1 MDQNPIARLLSPT
14 CVLHALAADST
25 RQAFESIARTIEAAH
40 GIAPDV
46 ICDALLAREKLGS
59 TGLGLGVAI
68 PHGRIRGLRH
78 AVGAFAHLA
87 PPIDFD
93 APDGRPV
100 DLMFVLLVPEKA
112 NETHLQLLSTLAQM
126 FTDRAFRESVA
137 AAQDAA
143 AAQALFA
150 AWSG

>member
-1 MDQNPIARLLSPT
+1 MDANPVAPLLSPS
-14 CVLHALAADST
+14 CVLHGLAADSR
-25 RQAFESIARTIEAAH
+25 RQAFGVIAKAIEAAH
-40 GIAPDV
+40 GIAPDA
-46 ICDALLAREKLGS
+46 ICDALLARERLGS
-59 TGLGLGVAI
+59 TGLGQGVAI

-78 AVGAFAHLA
+78 AVGAFARLA
-87 PPIDFD
+87 TPIDFD

-126 FTDRAFRESVA
+126 FSDRVFRESVTA
-137 AAQDAA
+137 AEDATA
-143 AAQALFA
+143 AHSLFA